1 MSEELVLQLSHIGV
15 KQVFGITGDALNAF
29 TNGIRKHQI
38 LEWYT
43 VRHEETASFAAA
55 AQAEITRELAVCAG
69 TIGPGALHLVN
80 GLYNA
85 QRDRCPVLCITGQV
99 PTPEA
104 DGPYFQ
110 EVGVHK
116 AFDDIC
122 VFSVT
127 LKSASQMPRILQ
139 QAVNAAVS
147 RRGVAHIAIPTDI
160 SLTQIEG
167 APPIK
172 VFSSPSP
179 AVPSENEIDQLA
191 ELINQSSNVSLLID
205 RGFLNAKQL

>member
-1 MSEELVLQLSHIGV
+1 MPKHTVAEEIAIQLANIGV
-15 KQVFGITGDALNAF
+15 KQIFGITGDALNAF
-29 TNGIRKHQI
+29 TNAIRIHKQI
-38 LEWYT
+38 EWFT

-55 AQAEITRELAVCAG
+55 AQAELTQNLHVCAG

-85 QRDRCPVLCITGQV
+85 KRDKCPVLCITGQV

-110 EVGVHK
+110 EVDGDK

-127 LKSASQMPRILQ
+127 LRSAEQMPRVLQ
-139 QAVNAAVS
+139 QAVSAAITQ
-147 RRGVAHIAIPTDI
+147 RGVAHIAIPTDI
-160 SLTQIEG
+160 SLTKIEG
-167 APPIK
+167 AAPIK
-172 VFSSPSP
+172 LF
-179 AVPSENEIDQLA
+179 ETI
-191 ELINQSSNVSLLID
+191 
-205 RGFLNAKQL
+205 